1 MASEPGR
8 LMASGRAA
16 DVYDLGDGTV
26 LRRYRS
32 GHDATVEGRV
42 MRWVGEQGVA
52 VPQVHRVDGPDI
64 VMDLVPGPTMLAD
77 LGARPWQVF
86 GHARRLARLQR
97 AVNEL
102 RSPPWLPRRP
112 GVPDAGEVTHLDLH
126 PMNVILSPD
135 GPVIIDWTNVASGD
149 GSFDA
154 SMSFVL
160 MSTFE
165 TSGARDRIGQRVLV
179 ESFRRLRGRR
189 DVARS
194 LGPAAE
200 YRLTDSNVTPGE
212 ARALRRII
220 DRSSRRPV

>member
-1 MASEPGR
+1 MAPEPGR

-42 MRWVGEQGVA
+42 MRWVREQGVA
-52 VPQVHRVDGPDI
+52 VPLVHRVDGPDI

-77 LGARPWQVF
+77 LEARPWRVVQ
-86 GHARRLARLQR
+86 HARLLARLQR
-97 AVNEL
+97 ELNDL
-102 RSPPWLPRRP
+102 RSPAWLPRRA
-112 GVPDAGEVTHLDLH
+112 GVPDAGTVSHLDLH

-135 GPVIIDWTNVASGD
+135 GPVIIDWTNAASGD

-154 SMSFVL
+154 ALSYLL
-160 MSTFE
+160 MSGFE
-165 TSGARDRIGQRVLV
+165 TAGMRDRIGQRTIVG
-179 ESFRRLRGRR
+179 SFRWWRGHRE
-189 DVARS
+189 VGRS

-200 YRLTDSNVTPGE
+200 YRLADANVTPGE
-212 ARALRRII
+212 AEAVRRIL
-220 DRSSRRPV
+220 DRSGR